1 MVLAVDI
8 GNTNIVL
15 GLYENDAWKKTWRL
29 ETNKDENDLFY
40 SYKINDLFWEVGVPI
55 DSIEYIIFST
65 VVPELKDV
73 FYKLL
78 NNLNDNPVYILD
90 KNSYDLFDIDIPSPI
105 EIGTDIVANA
115 LAAHHNYGGNLI
127 VIDFGTALT
136 YTAINSY
143 GDILGVNITLGV
155 KSAINSLVSK
165 TSQLPPVDVRF
176 PIDPI
181 GKNSVDS
188 IQNGV
193 LIGFIGQVKYMIQ
206 VLSSHLGYESNIV
219 VTGGMSS
226 LIAPHLGIVDFVNPN
241 LTLEG
246 LLVAGKFFHNQMIK
260 DQLS

>member
-15 GLYENDAWKKTWRL
+15 GLYDNDWKKIWRL
-29 ETNKDENDLFY
+29 ETKKGENDLFY
-40 SYKINDLFWEVGVPI
+40 SYKINNLFWEIGVPV
-55 DSIEYIIFST
+55 DSIEYIVFST

-78 NNLNDNPVYILD
+78 DNLNNGPVYILD
-90 KNSYDLFDIDIPSPI
+90 KSSYDLFDIDIPSPI

-115 LAAHHNYGGNLI
+115 LAAHHNYKGNLI

-143 GDILGVNITLGV
+143 GDILGVNITLGI
-155 KSAINSLVSK
+155 KAAINSLVRK
-165 TSQLPPVDVRF
+165 TSQLPPVEISF

-181 GKNSVDS
+181 GKSSVEA

-193 LIGFIGQVKYMIQ
+193 LIGVIGQVKYMIK
-206 VLSSHLGYESNIV
+206 VLNSHFGYDSNIV

-226 LIAPHLGIVDFVNPN
+226 VIAPHLGIVDFINHN

-246 LLVAGKFFHNQMIK
+246 LLIAGKFFHNYK
-260 DQLS
+260 KLKNKN

>member
-15 GLYENDAWKKTWRL
+15 GLHDNGWKKIWRL
-29 ETNKDENDLFY
+29 ETKKDENDLFY

-55 DSIEYIIFST
+55 DSIEYIVFST

-78 NNLNDNPVYILD
+78 DNLNSSPVYILD

-105 EIGTDIVANA
+105 EIGTDIVSNA
-115 LAAHHNYGGNLI
+115 LAAHHTYEGNLI

-143 GDILGVNITLGV
+143 GDILGVNITLGI
-155 KSAINSLVSK
+155 KAAINSLVSK
-165 TSQLPPVDVRF
+165 TSQLPPVEVCF
-176 PIDPI
+176 PINPI
-181 GKNSVDS
+181 GKSSVEA

-193 LIGFIGQVKYMIQ
+193 LIGFIGQVKYMIK
-206 VLSSHLGYESNIV
+206 VLNSHFGYDSNIV

-226 LIAPHLGIVDFVNPN
+226 IIAPHLGIVDFINPN

-246 LLVAGKFFHNQMIK
+246 LLIAGKHFHTRGN
-260 DQLS
+260 